1 MTGVEEA
8 ELRDDLAA
16 AMKMPDARVMPMVKW
31 VGGKSRLLPE
41 LLSRAPLTYNRY
53 YEPFVGGGAMFFALA
68 PRDAV
73 LNDINVDLMT
83 CYRAVRDDV
92 EEVISL
98 LEYYRKNHDKEMFYL
113 ARQKWNADG
122 YRTEAGRAAAFIYL
136 NKTCF
141 NGLWRVNRKG
151 HFNVPMGDYAN
162 PKICDPPGLRAA
174 SAALRAGRCALGYGS
189 YADAVATATAGDF
202 VYFDPPYEP
211 VSRTSS
217 FTAYAAGGFGQA
229 HQRGLRD
236 TFRELVA
243 RGVKCML
250 SNSDVPFIREL
261 YDGFRIDTVQ
271 CGRSVSSKT
280 TKRGKVNEVIVMG
293 GY

>member
-1 MTGVEEA
+1 MTSVA
-8 ELRDDLAA
+8 EPVVTTATGHRGAPFL
-16 AMKMPDARVMPMVKW
+16 KF

-53 YEPFVGGGAMFFALA
+53 YEPFVGGGALFFALA

-73 LNDINVDLMT
+73 LNDLNFDLMT
-83 CYRAVRDDV
+83 CYREVRDDV
-92 EEVISL
+92 EEVIDL

-141 NGLWRVNRKG
+141 NGIWRVNRKG
-151 HFNVPMGDYAN
+151 EFNVPMGDYKN
-162 PKICDPPGLRAA
+162 PQILDADGLRAA
-174 SAALRAGRCALGYGS
+174 SAALRAGRCALMNLS
-189 YADAVATATAGDF
+189 YAEALSGVAAGDF

-217 FTAYAAGGFGQA
+217 FTAYAASGFGQA

-236 TFRELVA
+236 TFRQLVA